1 MPEDLQEGGTLVI
14 PGHGRLCDE
23 GEVVEYRDMLTV
35 VRERISDLIRQ
46 GKTLEQ
52 VLAAK
57 PTLDYD
63 GMYGSTQG
71 SWTTTQ
77 FITAA
82 YRELA
87 KK

>member
-1 MPEDLQEGGTLVI
+1 MI

-35 VRERISDLIRQ
+35 VRSRITDLIAQ

-63 GMYGSTQG
+63 GMYGQAQG
-71 SWTTTQ
+71 PGTTTQ

-87 KK
+87 QK